1 MKKLVFVVVLAA
13 GVAAG
18 FAVGRKWALGTCGA
32 NVPGAA
38 VAPSDN
44 ALAEAKKRI
53 AALEA
58 ELAKTKKDAER
69 ARKLAS
75 RAEKAVDAAIK
86 KNDAAASFSVG
97 TNADIVAELKRQL
110 PEAEFTAATNAL
122 AGLKAKL
129 SARAKGRRE
138 FLASLDV
145 SGLSAKERE
154 NHSRFMEL
162 FDRRE
167 KAMSKMKGLIPDNK
181 TIGELM
187 EIELQMQPLAKRER
201 KALLGALTKELG
213 YAGDDGAVV
222 TDTIEGIFDC
232 TGSGGLG
239 GLADMGGLTEEGVEI
254 QPGVSVETR
263 VIGL

>member
-1 MKKLVFVVVLAA
+1 MKKLVFAVVLAA
-13 GVAAG
+13 GVVAG
-18 FAVGRKWALGTCGA
+18 FAVGRKCAGDACEA
-32 NVPGAA
+32 SAPNAA
-38 VAPSDN
+38 VAPSDG
-44 ALAEAKKRI
+44 ALDEAKRRI

-58 ELAKTKKDAER
+58 ELAEARKDAER
-69 ARKLAS
+69 ARKLAV
-75 RAEKAVDAAIK
+75 RAEKAVDEAMK
-86 KNDAAASFSVG
+86 EKDAVASFSVG
-97 TNADIVAELKRQL
+97 TNADIVAELKKQL

-129 SARAKGRRE
+129 AERAKGRRE
-138 FLASLDV
+138 YLASIDV

-167 KAMSKMKGLIPDNK
+167 KAMSKMKGLIPDEK

-187 EIELQMQPLAKRER
+187 EIELQMQPLAKQER

-213 YAGDDGAVV
+213 YSGEDGAVV
-222 TDTIEGIFDC
+222 TDTIDGIIDC

-239 GLADMGGLTEEGVEI
+239 GLADLDGLMDGAEI
-254 QPGVSVETR
+254 QPGVSVETH

>member
-1 MKKLVFVVVLAA
+1 MKKLVFAVVLAA
-13 GVAAG
+13 GVVAG
-18 FAVGRKWALGTCGA
+18 FAVGRKCAGDACEA
-32 NVPGAA
+32 SAPNAA
-38 VAPSDN
+38 VAPSDG
-44 ALAEAKKRI
+44 ALDEAKRRI

-58 ELAKTKKDAER
+58 ELAEARKDAER
-69 ARKLAS
+69 VRKLAV
-75 RAEKAVDAAIK
+75 RAEKAVDEAIK
-86 KNDAAASFSVG
+86 EKDSVASFSVG
-97 TNADIVAELKRQL
+97 TNADIVAELKKQL

-129 SARAKGRRE
+129 AERAKGRRE
-138 FLASLDV
+138 YLASIDV

-167 KAMSKMKGLIPDNK
+167 KAMSKMKGLIPDEK

-187 EIELQMQPLAKRER
+187 EIELQMQPLAKQER
-201 KALLGALTKELG
+201 KTLLGALTKELG
-213 YAGDDGAVV
+213 YSGEDGAVV
-222 TDTIEGIFDC
+222 ADSIEGIIDC

-239 GLADMGGLTEEGVEI
+239 GLADLDGLMDGAEI
-254 QPGVSVETR
+254 QPGVSVETH

>member
-1 MKKLVFVVVLAA
+1 MKKLVFAVMLAA

-18 FAVGRKWALGTCGA
+18 FAVGRKCAGGACGA
-32 NVPGAA
+32 NAPSAA

-44 ALAEAKKRI
+44 ALNEAKKRI

-58 ELAKTKKDAER
+58 ELAEAKKDAKR
-69 ARKLAS
+69 AKKRAS
-75 RAEKAVDAAIK
+75 RAEKAVDEATK
-86 KNDAAASFSVG
+86 MKDAVASFSVA
-97 TNADIVAELKRQL
+97 TNADIVAELKKQL

-129 SARAKGRRE
+129 SERAKGRRE

-145 SGLSAKERE
+145 SGLSAEERE
-154 NHSRFMEL
+154 NHNRFMEL

-167 KAMSKMKGLIPDNK
+167 KAMSKMKGLIPDEK

-187 EIELQMQPLAKRER
+187 EVEMQMHPLAKRER

-213 YAGDDGAVV
+213 YSGDDGAVV
-222 TDTIEGIFDC
+222 ADTIEGIFDC

-239 GLADMGGLTEEGVEI
+239 GLADIGGLMEGMEI
-254 QPGVSVETR
+254 QPGVSVETH

>member
-1 MKKLVFVVVLAA
+1 MKKLLFVVVLAA
-13 GVAAG
+13 GIAAG
-18 FAVGRKWALGTCGA
+18 FAVGRRCAGVACEA
-32 NVPGAA
+32 NAPSAA
-38 VAPSDN
+38 VAPSDG
-44 ALAEAKKRI
+44 ALDEAKKRI
-53 AALEA
+53 AVLEA
-58 ELAKTKKDAER
+58 ELAGARKDAER
-69 ARKLAS
+69 ARSLAV
-75 RAEKAVDAAIK
+75 RAEKAVDEAIK
-86 KNDAAASFSVG
+86 EKDSVALFSVG
-97 TNADIVAELKRQL
+97 TNADIVAELKKQL

-129 SARAKGRRE
+129 AERAKGRRE
-138 FLASLDV
+138 YLASIDV

-167 KAMSKMKGLIPDNK
+167 KAMSKMKGLIPDEK

-187 EIELQMQPLAKRER
+187 EIELQMQPLAKQER

-213 YAGDDGAVV
+213 YSGEDGAVV
-222 TDTIEGIFDC
+222 ADTIDGIIDC

-239 GLADMGGLTEEGVEI
+239 GLADLDGLMDGAEI
-254 QPGVSVETR
+254 QPGVSVETH